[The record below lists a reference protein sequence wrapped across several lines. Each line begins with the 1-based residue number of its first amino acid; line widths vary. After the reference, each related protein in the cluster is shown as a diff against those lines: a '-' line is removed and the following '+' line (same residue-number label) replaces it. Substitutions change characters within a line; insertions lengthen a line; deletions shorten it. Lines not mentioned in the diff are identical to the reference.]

1 MTPNYVIRLTAT
13 DTGVPPASRTALISI
28 RVKDVNDRPTLVYL
42 ISGGVEENS
51 PGAVVGRLFTVDEDL
66 GQTYSYIVQDSGRGL
81 TNAGHS

>member
-1 MTPNYVIRLTAT
+1 MTPNYVIRLT
-13 DTGVPPASRTALISI
+13 ASRTALISI

-66 GQTYSYIVQDSGRGL
+66 GQTYILLCRPR
-81 TNAGHS
+81 